1 MMYMTREDVPRI
13 QVYFEVVIPG
23 TILPERATSNR
34 AFYDIYS
41 AESVDILPGDV
52 VRVRTGLK
60 MQCPSG
66 YFIEIRPRSSI
77 ATKYKVVI
85 PNSPAVID
93 SDYGEEVLVPMLN
106 LSKAIYHIDKH
117 NRIAQMNVVRYND
130 IEWSYKKISGTSGFG
145 STGV

>member
-1 MMYMTREDVPRI
+1 MTLDEVPKI

-23 TILPERATSNR
+23 TILPERATLDR

-52 VRVRTGLK
+52 VRVHTGLK

-77 ATKYKVVI
+77 TTKHKVII

-93 SDYGEEVLVPMLN
+93 SDYGEEVLVPMMN
-106 LSKAIYHIDKH
+106 LGKNIYHIDKR
-117 NRIAQMNVVRYND
+117 NRIAQMNVVRYSD
-130 IEWSYKKISGTSGFG
+130 IEWSYKKITGTSGFG